1 MPGGLRWGLEN
12 GEIARSKNIQAR
24 WVEGGRWASPS
35 WRESARWREVSA
47 ELRRLETPDRNQ
59 PGIDQQQRELEIS
72 ISVTVQS
79 YMHVGP
85 CDNGP
90 GVTWRAVLI
99 PPLSPLS
106 STGARGQHGRLTHG
120 RSICISVINC
130 MFGLECH

>member
-1 MPGGLRWGLEN
+1 MRCTDTGLN
-12 GEIARSKNIQAR
+12 GALCVV
-24 WVEGGRWASPS
+24 WVEGGRQASHS
-35 WRESARWREVSA
+35 WRERARWREVSA
-47 ELRRLETPDRNQ
+47 ELRRLEAPARNE
-59 PGIDQQQRELEIS
+59 PGMDQQQREAESS

-90 GVTWRAVLI
+90 GVTWRAVLN

-106 STGARGQHGRLTHG
+106 STGAGGQHGRLTHG
-120 RSICISVINC
+120 ISIGISMINC